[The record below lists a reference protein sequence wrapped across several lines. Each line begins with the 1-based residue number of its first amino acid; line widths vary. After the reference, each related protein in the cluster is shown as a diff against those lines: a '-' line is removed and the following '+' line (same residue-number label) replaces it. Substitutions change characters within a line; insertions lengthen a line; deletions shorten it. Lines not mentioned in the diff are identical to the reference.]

1 MLSMSFVVVLTAPI
15 IIPKTSYVDVQ
26 NPSLSHCANM
36 QKDGFCRSRAFS
48 GDSIFL
54 VIAPKD

>member
-1 MLSMSFVVVLTAPI
+1 MSFVVVLTAPI

-48 GDSIFL
+48 GASLFL
-54 VIAPKD
+54 VLTPKD